1 MDNDGHNFEALVACL
16 SKCLHEKATVTP
28 NDKLVDKHTGRKR
41 QIDISIRITDGP
53 SSFLGIIEARD
64 RSRKVGVPYLEQV
77 KSKRDSVGADKAF
90 IVSNKGF
97 TSAAITKAHAYNI
110 ELLSLSKAL
119 KHDWSQTFSLFQGF
133 VVSSFGS
140 ALTIYFI
147 DENLQIINL
156 HQSVRNMLQS
166 EGMNA
171 KIILN
176 KDGLPRMTA
185 NELINPM
192 YREPAI
198 IAKVDSDIHKK
209 HDIRVDFN
217 IPENEEM
224 FCLNENN
231 EIKLVNKFIIIGQIW
246 RELKTYKPQ
255 LRQYTNEATG
265 EVIAEVLGTEDPDF
279 DFEMIMEYPTR
290 VDIERKIF
298 LRKKK

>member
-1 MDNDGHNFEALVACL
+1 MDNDGHDFEELVTCL
-16 SKCLHEKATVTP
+16 SNCLHEKATVTP

-97 TSAAITKAHAYNI
+97 TSTAITKAHAYNI

-119 KHDWSQTFSLFQGF
+119 KNDWSQTFSLFQGF

-147 DENLQIINL
+147 DENLKIINL

-171 KIILN
+171 KIIIN
-176 KDGLPRMTA
+176 KDGSPRMTA

-224 FCLNENN
+224 FCMNENN

-290 VDIERKIF
+290 IDRERRIF